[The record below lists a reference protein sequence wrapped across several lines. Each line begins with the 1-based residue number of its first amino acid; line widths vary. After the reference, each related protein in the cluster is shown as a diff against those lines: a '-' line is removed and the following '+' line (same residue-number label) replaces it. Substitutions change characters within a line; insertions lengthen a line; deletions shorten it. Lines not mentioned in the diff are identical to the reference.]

1 MSFKSCS
8 TSAMHQTK
16 MVTFACKE
24 GSRREQVG
32 KQVSNYKQITTR
44 HARCRFFFKDC
55 GELKASKCDHMNT
68 KTEAKL
74 QETTKHL
81 TLSIIP

>member
-1 MSFKSCS
+1 MQG
-8 TSAMHQTK
+8 A
-16 MVTFACKE
+16 
-24 GSRREQVG
+24 G
-32 KQVSNYKQITTR
+32 
-44 HARCRFFFKDC
+44 FFFKDC

-74 QETTKHL
+74 QEAIKHL